1 MRVITGTLRGR
12 RLYTLEGESVRPT
25 EQRIKEAI
33 FSILQFDI
41 PYKRVIDL
49 FSGSGQ
55 LGIEALSRGAL
66 SCLFVDRS
74 KEASAVIKKNIAL
87 CRLEDR
93 ARLLNCDAIDYLRRP
108 PRQDE
113 LFDIAILV
121 PPYGLGLAEK
131 ALSLIDSRI
140 APGGIVLAEHE
151 GGLML
156 PESFGGLRLR
166 KRYSYGKRIGL
177 TIYDKLPG
185 EDII

>member
-74 KEASAVIKKNIAL
+74 KEASAVIKKKIAL
-87 CRLEDR
+87 
-93 ARLLNCDAIDYLRRP
+93 
-108 PRQDE
+108 
-113 LFDIAILV
+113 
-121 PPYGLGLAEK
+121 
-131 ALSLIDSRI
+131 
-140 APGGIVLAEHE
+140 
-151 GGLML
+151 
-156 PESFGGLRLR
+156 
-166 KRYSYGKRIGL
+166 
-177 TIYDKLPG
+177 
-185 EDII
+185 